1 MFITSAFAQAGATPG
16 VNDIFGMMLPLLL
29 IMVVF
34 YFLLIRPQQRK
45 MRDHQQLVKNVRRG
59 DSIVTSGGLVGK
71 ISKVVD
77 DNEVLVDIAD
87 NVQVRMMKHA
97 ISEVRTKGEPVKQVE
112 SAKPAKK

>member
-1 MFITSAFAQAGATPG
+1 MFITPAFAQAGATPG